1 SEWSVSP
8 EVTGQF
14 TRPMLERLMLRTWL
28 RDGEVFAQMVSG
40 RINSL
45 TPSAGV
51 HFWLEALEPDFIP
64 MTSDESNRLNQGVFV
79 DDWGRPEKYLVYK
92 SRPVSGRQME
102 TKEVD
107 AERMLHLKFVRRLH
121 QMRGTSL
128 LSGVLIRL
136 SALKDYEDYE
146 LTAARIAA
154 ALGMYIRKGDGQ
166 SYEPD
171 GNGSKDKERE
181 LT

>member
-1 SEWSVSP
+1 
-8 EVTGQF
+8 
-14 TRPMLERLMLRTWL
+14 MLRTWL

-92 SRPVSGRQME
+92 KPSR
-102 TKEVD
+102 
-107 AERMLHLKFVRRLH
+107 
-121 QMRGTSL
+121 
-128 LSGVLIRL
+128 IR
-136 SALKDYEDYE
+136 
-146 LTAARIAA
+146 TA
-154 ALGMYIRKGDGQ
+154 
-166 SYEPD
+166 D
-171 GNGSKDKERE
+171 GNQRSGCRANAAS
-181 LT
+181 